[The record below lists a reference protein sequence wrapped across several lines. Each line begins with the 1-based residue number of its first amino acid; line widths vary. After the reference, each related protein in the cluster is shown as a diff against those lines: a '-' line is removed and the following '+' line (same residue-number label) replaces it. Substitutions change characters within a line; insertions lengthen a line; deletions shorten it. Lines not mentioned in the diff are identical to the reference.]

1 MCPQR
6 EPLPLVYTASLHKE
20 CVTAPHLPGSLR
32 ECETNRM
39 KAFLKSQSTTQTRL
53 LRWLSSEESPASAG
67 DTGPIPGSGKLP
79 GEGNVNPLQY
89 SHLGNPMDR
98 EAWWATV
105 YGVTNSW
112 TRLCYWAHTESLKD
126 SILHTSLEF
135 WKRVC
140 PFLQV
145 KQSNSVIIPDPLEM

>member
-1 MCPQR
+1 
-6 EPLPLVYTASLHKE
+6 
-20 CVTAPHLPGSLR
+20 
-32 ECETNRM
+32 M

-105 YGVTNSW
+105 HEEANSI
-112 TRLCYWAHTESLKD
+112 ESLD
-126 SILHTSLEF
+126 L
-135 WKRVC
+135 
-140 PFLQV
+140 LQI
-145 KQSNSVIIPDPLEM
+145 QR